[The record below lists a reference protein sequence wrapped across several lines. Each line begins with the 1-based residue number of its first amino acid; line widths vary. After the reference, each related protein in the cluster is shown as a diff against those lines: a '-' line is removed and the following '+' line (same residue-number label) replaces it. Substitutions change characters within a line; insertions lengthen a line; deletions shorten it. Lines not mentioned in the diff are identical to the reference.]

1 VKELWVVVPAKDE
14 GLGMIKMM
22 SRTLRSI
29 LSAGLCRKASFTI
42 EGKIQ

>member
-1 VKELWVVVPAKDE
+1 VKKVCVVVPAKDE
-14 GLGMIKMM
+14 VLGMIKMM

>member
-1 VKELWVVVPAKDE
+1 MKKVCVVVPAKDE
-14 GLGMIKMM
+14 VLGMIKMM

>member
-1 VKELWVVVPAKDE
+1 MKKLCVVVPAKDE
-14 GLGMIKMM
+14 VLGMIKMM

>member
-1 VKELWVVVPAKDE
+1 MVVPENYE